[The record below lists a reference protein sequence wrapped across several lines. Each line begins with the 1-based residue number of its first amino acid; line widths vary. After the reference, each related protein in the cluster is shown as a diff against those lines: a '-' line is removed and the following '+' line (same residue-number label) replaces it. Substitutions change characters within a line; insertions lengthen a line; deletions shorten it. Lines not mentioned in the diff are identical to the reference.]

1 MERDMLKDAFAQRLI
16 ALREIKGVSARD
28 MSLSLG
34 QCAGYINNIENRI
47 NYPSMAVFFCICD
60 YLGITPKEFFDTEL
74 SAPAKVHELLSSV
87 QGLSDEQMDL
97 FILLAKRL
105 GRPKP

>member
-1 MERDMLKDAFAQRLI
+1 
-16 ALREIKGVSARD
+16 
-28 MSLSLG
+28 
-34 QCAGYINNIENRI
+34 
-47 NYPSMAVFFCICD
+47 MAVFFCLCD